1 MGGEKSPYLVSLS
14 ILRTLNDKEGLLPMG
29 MEQTLIILKP
39 DAVQRGIMG
48 KIISRFEDKGLKV
61 VGAKFMQIS
70 QELAAT
76 HYADHKERPFYAGLV
91 SFMTSSPVLV
101 LALEGVGAIAICR
114 LMMGATFGSQAASGT
129 IRGDFGV
136 SNSFNLIHGSDS
148 PEAAAKELGLF
159 FSDSE
164 VLAWNRANESWVYDL
179 SGDEPE

>member
-1 MGGEKSPYLVSLS
+1 
-14 ILRTLNDKEGLLPMG
+14 MG
-29 MEQTLIILKP
+29 MERTLIILKP

-61 VGAKFMQIS
+61 VGAKFMKIS

-101 LALEGVGAIAICR
+101 VALEGVGAIPICR
-114 LMMGATFGSQAASGT
+114 SMMGATFGSKAAAGT

-148 PEAAAKELGLF
+148 SDAAAKELGLF
-159 FSDSE
+159 FNDSE
-164 VLAWNRANESWVYDL
+164 VLSWSRANDGWVYDF

>member
-1 MGGEKSPYLVSLS
+1 LKS
-14 ILRTLNDKEGLLPMG
+14 KGLPTMG
-29 MEQTLIILKP
+29 MERTLIILKP

-61 VGAKFMQIS
+61 VGAKFMKIS

-101 LALEGVGAIAICR
+101 VALEGVGAIPICR
-114 LMMGATFGSQAASGT
+114 SMMGATFGSKAAAGT

-148 PEAAAKELGLF
+148 SDAAAKELGLF
-159 FSDSE
+159 FNDSE
-164 VLAWNRANESWVYDL
+164 VLSWSRANDGWVYDF